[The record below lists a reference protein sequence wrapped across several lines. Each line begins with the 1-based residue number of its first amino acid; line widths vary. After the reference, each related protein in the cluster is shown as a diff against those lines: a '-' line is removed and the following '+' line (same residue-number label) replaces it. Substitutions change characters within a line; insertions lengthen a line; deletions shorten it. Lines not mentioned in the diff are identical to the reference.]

1 VPNEQSGTFQRHI
14 LRQKKRE
21 RKAEKKRQVKKKQF
35 KKERNLVIGRFFLYL
50 LAMKYLDEKFSCGF
64 WLTSV

>member
-1 VPNEQSGTFQRHI
+1 MNSQGLFKGHI

-35 KKERNLVIGRFFLYL
+35 KKER
-50 LAMKYLDEKFSCGF
+50 KKFSHRSLFSLFVGHEIF
-64 WLTSV
+64 E